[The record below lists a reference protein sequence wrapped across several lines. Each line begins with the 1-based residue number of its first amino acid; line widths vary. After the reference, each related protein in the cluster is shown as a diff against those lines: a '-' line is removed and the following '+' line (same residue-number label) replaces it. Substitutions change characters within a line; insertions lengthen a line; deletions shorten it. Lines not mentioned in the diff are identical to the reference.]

1 MRVCVRVRVLSHVR
15 LFATPWSVA
24 HQTPLSMRFSRQE
37 YWSGLPFPILGDLPY
52 PGTELTSP
60 VSPALKDFM
69 ALNTHTEATKSED
82 FEVRTGFIF
91 FIFIFFRTGFKPCL
105 CHFLGTQGKLF
116 NPFFS
121 YVKVLQEVNYIV
133 WIKQDEIKLSD
144 IQQCEACLKLEV
156 LVWKCNKA

>member
-1 MRVCVRVRVLSHVR
+1 
-15 LFATPWSVA
+15 
-24 HQTPLSMRFSRQE
+24 MRFSRQE
-37 YWSGLPFPILGDLPY
+37 YWSGLPFPTLGDLPY
-52 PGTELTSP
+52 PGIELTSP
-60 VSPALKDFM
+60 VSPALMGFM
-69 ALNTHTEATKSED
+69 ALNTHTEATKSEA
-82 FEVRTGFIF
+82 FEVRTGF
-91 FIFIFFRTGFKPCL
+91 KPRL

-133 WIKQDEIKLSD
+133 WIKQDELKLSN